1 MRGASLVFL
10 ALCVATP
17 AAADPYRLR
26 GDVFAATT
34 PPAGLIMLQAD
45 GQRGSW
51 LDAQAMVWAG
61 ADENVGDVLVIAVH
75 ARDPENRGDVRVGRF
90 LVATGAIR
98 PVHLDGIDATARA
111 PWGTSVQAFAGVP
124 VLPRFA
130 GRDFDW
136 LVGTRAAQTYR
147 ERGVVGLS
155 YLHRRDAGRLADE
168 EIGVDFAAVPH
179 ERIDVAA
186 RLAYDLVYPGI
197 SDAHLSAALR
207 RRGWRVDLYGRQRS
221 PSRMLPATSL
231 FSALGDVPSREIGA
245 VVLWRAAPR
254 LDVSGS
260 LAGSAVDGHVRE
272 DASVRATLRL
282 DDRGAGAVAVE
293 ARRRGGID
301 AGWTGLRVTGRYPF
315 NRTLASSA
323 EIELVIPDDSRGRGA
338 LWPWALLAVT
348 WQPRDRWEGAVA
360 VEASA
365 SPEHALSVSGL
376 LRLTR
381 RWGGP

>member
-1 MRGASLVFL
+1 MVLL
-10 ALCVATP
+10 ALCVAAP

-34 PPAGLIMLQAD
+34 PPAGLLVLQAD

-61 ADENVGDVLVIAVH
+61 ADEDVGDVLVIAVH
-75 ARDPENRGDVRVGRF
+75 ARDPDNHGDVRVGRF

-111 PWGTSVQAFAGVP
+111 PWGTSVQAFAGAP

-136 LVGTRAAQTYR
+136 LVGTRVAQTYR
-147 ERGVVGLS
+147 ERGAMGLS
-155 YLHRRDAGRLADE
+155 YVHRRDAGRLADE
-168 EIGVDFAAVPH
+168 EIGVDLAAVPL
-179 ERIDVAA
+179 ERLDMAA

-197 SDAHLSAALR
+197 SDAHLSAAVR
-207 RRGWRVDLYGRQRS
+207 RRGWRVELYGRQRS

-231 FSALGDVPSREIGA
+231 FSALGDVASREIGA

-260 LAGSAVDGHVRE
+260 LAGSAVDGHAGE
-272 DASVRATLRL
+272 DASMRATLRL

-293 ARRRGGID
+293 ARRRGGV
-301 AGWTGLRVTGRYPF
+301 AAAWTGLRVTGRYPIT
-315 NRTLASSA
+315 RTLASSA
-323 EIELVIPDDSRGRGA
+323 EVELVIPDDSDGRGA
-338 LWPWALLAVT
+338 AWPWALWALT
-348 WQPRDRWEGAVA
+348 WQPRDRWEGAIA
-360 VEASA
+360 VEAGA
-365 SPEHALSVSGL
+365 SPEHRFELSSL
-376 LRLTR
+376 LRVAR
-381 RWGGP
+381 RWGGL